1 MINGQKRIMIAVDGS
16 DQALEAVRYVSE
28 VLPPGRIKVVLF
40 HVTTKIPE
48 SFWDLKDN
56 SQVREQV
63 LSIGAW
69 KARQDGLIRDFMEK
83 ARSVLSSS
91 GFASDA
97 VAERVQERNVGIA
110 RDIAAE
116 ARQGYDAVVIGRK
129 GMGGLEDLVFGSVAN
144 KVIERVANVPV
155 WVIGEGPKT
164 GKVLVAIDASEGSMR
179 AVEYVGSMLSGSD
192 AQVTLIHTIRSF
204 DIFQFGAG
212 PDQNTEWREKAG
224 RELQKVEEEMELFI
238 SDAKKRLIEL
248 GLKPKRVTG
257 KVVSNVATRA
267 GCIIEE
273 ARNGGSGTIVVGRRG
288 LSRVEEFFMGRV
300 SNKVLQMAKD
310 MAVWVIS

>member
-1 MINGQKRIMIAVDGS
+1 MINGQKKIMIAVDGS
-16 DQALEAVRYVSE
+16 DQALGAVRYVSE
-28 VLPPGRIKVVLF
+28 VLSPGRIKVVLF
-40 HVTTKIPE
+40 HVTTNIPE

-56 SQVREQV
+56 TQVREQI

-69 KARQDGLIRDFMEK
+69 KARQDKAIRDFMEK

-97 VAERVQERNVGIA
+97 VAERVQERTVGIA

-116 ARQGYDAVVIGRK
+116 AQQGYDAVVIGRK
-129 GMGGLEDLVFGSVAN
+129 GMGELEGLVFGSVAN

-179 AVEYVGSMLSGSD
+179 AVDYVGSMLSGSD
-192 AQVTLIHTIRSF
+192 AEVALIHTIRSF

-212 PDQNTEWREKAG
+212 SGQDGEWSEKAG
-224 RELQKVEEEMELFI
+224 KELQKVEEEMQVFI
-238 SDAKKRLIEL
+238 SNAKSRLIES
-248 GLKPKRVTG
+248 GLKPERVTG
-257 KVVSNVATRA
+257 RIASNVATRA

-273 ARNGGSGTIVVGRRG
+273 ARNGGYGTIVVGRRG

-300 SNKVLQMAKD
+300 SNKILQMAKD